1 MSQDN
6 QLQQSVMAALGWEP
20 SVVAAHIGVAAAA
33 GVITLTG
40 HVESFAEKRGAE
52 AAARR
57 VRGVK
62 AVVQEIE
69 VRVPHDMKRS
79 DPDIA
84 AAATLRLIWDASI
97 PPNSVK
103 VAVDKG
109 WVTLTGEVVHHYQQQ
124 LAEDDVQRL
133 LGVVGVFNEIILTP
147 KPNAELIS
155 DDIVHALHRS
165 WFFDPKTIT
174 VKTDGGTVHLTGTV
188 DSWHNWHLAQETAWA
203 APGATAVENDIE
215 IID

>member
-1 MSQDN
+1 MSEND
-6 QLQQSVMAALGWEP
+6 QLQRAVLAELSWEP
-20 SVVAAHIGVAAAA
+20 SITAPHIGVTAIS

-62 AVVQEIE
+62 AVIQEIE
-69 VRVPHDMKRS
+69 VRVPRDMQRS
-79 DPDIA
+79 DHDIA
-84 AAATLRLIWDASI
+84 AAAVQRLSWDTSI

-103 VAVDKG
+103 VAVDGG
-109 WVTLTGEVVHHYQQQ
+109 WVTLTGEVAHHYQQQ
-124 LAEDDVQRL
+124 LAEDDVERL
-133 LGVVGVFNEIILTP
+133 LGVVGVFNEIVLTP

-165 WFFDPKTIT
+165 WFFDPKTVT

-188 DSWHNWHLAQETAWA
+188 DSWHNWHVAQETAWA

-215 IID
+215 ITD